1 MQNKHSEQIEKNY
14 FGICRPPLRAFQQTC
29 GFSEELQRPSLHQQV
44 SSNFTCDLKATVNS
58 LGTSPQTGPAYTK
71 IRLYV
76 FLRDDLAQ
84 HQTIEAYILTMSA
97 LSRIHRSQLNHAW
110 ELLPLCSRVLC
121 LPPYFQLLFL
131 QQLFTLKLQ
140 GLLGDASCTDPEEN
154 GTGSRR
160 KGLWKVSQPCP
171 LPQNKAFNT
180 AIAADRC
187 LLLTDL
193 HLWNSYHWLPT
204 HLFSDSLPFFYYY
217 LGLEETTTHPSYNLS
232 PIYHMISNS
241 VLSLH
246 PHKCLLP
253 HFQGISHTTL
263 HGTFLPYVQ
272 CLKLHLQSKGL
283 S

>member
-1 MQNKHSEQIEKNY
+1 MH
-14 FGICRPPLRAFQQTC
+14 G
-29 GFSEELQRPSLHQQV
+29 
-44 SSNFTCDLKATVNS
+44 SS
-58 LGTSPQTGPAYTK
+58 
-71 IRLYV
+71 
-76 FLRDDLAQ
+76 FL
-84 HQTIEAYILTMSA
+84 SA
-97 LSRIHRSQLNHAW
+97 LLATLFSASLPPAVIYLETSRLARRFKLHRSRGKWDRIQKKRTV
-110 ELLPLCSRVLC
+110 E
-121 LPPYFQLLFL
+121 
-131 QQLFTLKLQ
+131 
-140 GLLGDASCTDPEEN
+140 
-154 GTGSRR
+154 
-160 KGLWKVSQPCP
+160 SQPAMS
-171 LPQNKAFNT
+171 QNKAFNT

-193 HLWNSYHWLPT
+193 HLWNSYHWHPT

>member
-1 MQNKHSEQIEKNY
+1 M
-14 FGICRPPLRAFQQTC
+14 GA
-29 GFSEELQRPSLHQQV
+29 PS
-44 SSNFTCDLKATVNS
+44 
-58 LGTSPQTGPAYTK
+58 
-71 IRLYV
+71 
-76 FLRDDLAQ
+76 FL
-84 HQTIEAYILTMSA
+84 
-97 LSRIHRSQLNHAW
+97 
-110 ELLPLCSRVLC
+110 LC

-140 GLLGDASCTDPEEN
+140 GLLGDSSCTDPEEN

-283 S
+283 SWISPNTPRFVNPSLKFFYHQQHQLYLKQCLQAVTTQNSCSCFTLPKFSTLLKRILSFPTISSLLQPFLQVAKTILNSNTILS